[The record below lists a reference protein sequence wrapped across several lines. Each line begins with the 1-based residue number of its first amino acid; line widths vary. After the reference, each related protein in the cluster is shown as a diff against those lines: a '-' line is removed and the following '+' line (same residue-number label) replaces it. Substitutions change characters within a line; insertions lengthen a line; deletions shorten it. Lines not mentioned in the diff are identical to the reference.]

1 MAKEKKKSYRKEYLN
16 DFRPDDTGKYS
27 YQGEMKSFS
36 EAESAA
42 RKKADTAGA
51 SALFFILAAGFVTG
65 RDIGGKAYVLIPY
78 LIAIGALGF
87 AVYSAFT
94 LGRKTEVRSY
104 IAKRAVPRMRG
115 GAAVTMAAC
124 ALAALGGLVTIV
136 ISPGTEL
143 ILKIGFTLLMTGAA
157 LDAYL
162 MKKEAEKLKIS

>member
-94 LGRKTEVRSY
+94 LGRKTEVRS
-104 IAKRAVPRMRG
+104 
-115 GAAVTMAAC
+115 
-124 ALAALGGLVTIV
+124 ALGGLVTIV

-143 ILKIGFTLLMTGAA
+143 ILKIGFTLLMIGAA